1 VNRNKAIIAASWIGI
16 GVNLALALA
25 KIIGGYFWNS
35 MAVIGD
41 GIDSAT
47 DVATYFITFIAARIM
62 MRPPDPK
69 FPYGYNRVEAIA
81 TKLLSFFIFFI
92 GAQLVYHSSLNLY
105 FEKPTGIP
113 TRGAVFITL
122 ISVVVKLALSWWQMR
137 EGKRIQSKMIIA
149 NAKNMRNDIVLSLSV
164 LIGVALSL
172 YFQAFWIDQ
181 ALALLV
187 GFWIL
192 KVAFDIFRETSGELM
207 DMVHNTKVYDLIFE
221 AVDSVYGV
229 HNPHRVR
236 VRRLSN
242 LLMID
247 IDIEVDPDLPMK
259 KVHELGQ
266 EVELAIKNKV
276 ENVYDI
282 MVHFEPL
289 GNVESEEKFGVSLR
303 PLNEP

>member
-1 VNRNKAIIAASWIGI
+1 
-16 GVNLALALA
+16 
-25 KIIGGYFWNS
+25 
-35 MAVIGD
+35 
-41 GIDSAT
+41 
-47 DVATYFITFIAARIM
+47 M

-172 YFQAFWIDQ
+172 YFQAFCIDQ
-181 ALALLV
+181 AHALLG